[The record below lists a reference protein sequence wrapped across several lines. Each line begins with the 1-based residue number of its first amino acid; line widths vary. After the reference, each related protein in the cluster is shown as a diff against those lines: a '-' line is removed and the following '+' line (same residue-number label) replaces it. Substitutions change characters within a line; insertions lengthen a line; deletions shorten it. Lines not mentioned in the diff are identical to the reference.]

1 MARKRRRLAKAK
13 QQRGTTHMTTSGQ
26 EINMGSNV
34 TIVPRKTTDEHPMEF
49 HHSTLSFSPSG
60 IVSSIKNL
68 IWSAPVK
75 SDIACKRKRDAT
87 EDNTFISST
96 PMSKPKRT
104 KTEPTMV
111 VDECNNNTIPKNAMA
126 AKSVTSA
133 DFDSP
138 PRTTL
143 LGTIFSPVYQFL
155 CNGLTAENKEN
166 LPKVA
171 ERLDMDSVPA
181 DSICQEAAVPNVP
194 ENDVTTT
201 SAELPPGLASTAEGS
216 THAEEE
222 KEEDEEEEEE
232 EGEDIEV
239 EDEHDKMIT
248 DSNHNE
254 VTQCSLSACNTYV
267 EEDDSLDSDYSLE
280 EWETFDPYYFIKQL
294 PPVSEEVMNRQPA
307 LPLKTRRAPEYS
319 LVLDLDETLVHCSLA
334 EMENCTMSFPVV
346 FQDVTYQVYVRT
358 RPFFHEF
365 LERMSKLYEII
376 LFTASK
382 KVYAD
387 KLLNL
392 LDPKKKLVRHRLFRE
407 HCICVQGNYIK
418 DLNILGRDLT
428 KTVIIDNSPQAF
440 GYQLENGI
448 PIESWFAD
456 DNDVELLKLVPFLE
470 SLVSMNEDVR
480 PHVREKFRLHEL
492 LPPD

>member
-1 MARKRRRLAKAK
+1 MK
-13 QQRGTTHMTTSGQ
+13 TSGQ
-26 EINMGSNV
+26 EINMGSKV
-34 TIVPRKTTDEHPMEF
+34 TMVPTKTADEHPM
-49 HHSTLSFSPSG
+49 
-60 IVSSIKNL
+60 
-68 IWSAPVK
+68 K
-75 SDIACKRKRDAT
+75 SDIACKRKRDAS

-126 AKSVTSA
+126 AKSVTST

-143 LGTIFSPVYQFL
+143 LGTLFSPVYQFL

-181 DSICQEAAVPNVP
+181 DSLCQEAAVPNIP
-194 ENDVTTT
+194 ENDVMTT

-216 THAEEE
+216 THTEEE
-222 KEEDEEEEEE
+222 KEEEEEE
-232 EGEDIEV
+232 EEEDVEV

-254 VTQCSLSACNTYV
+254 VTQCSISACNTYV
-267 EEDDSLDSDYSLE
+267 EDDSLDSDYSLE

-294 PPVSEEVMNRQPA
+294 PPVSEEVLNRPPA
-307 LPLKTRRAPEYS
+307 LPLKTRRVPEYS

-470 SLVSMNEDVR
+470 SLVSMVSASIVTGPNLAQFSSLHNLKVLLNCSNLIFDY
-480 PHVREKFRLHEL
+480 RECKSSCCMSPNIRHHTFEASE
-492 LPPD
+492 

>member
-1 MARKRRRLAKAK
+1 MARRRRRVAKTK
-13 QQRGTTHMTTSGQ
+13 RQTNSTHTESNG
-26 EINMGSNV
+26 EGIGMGSKV
-34 TIVPRKTTDEHPMEF
+34 TMIPTKGSEEH
-49 HHSTLSFSPSG
+49 LRQQ
-60 IVSSIKNL
+60 
-68 IWSAPVK
+68 
-75 SDIACKRKRDAT
+75 SDIPCKRKRELAD
-87 EDNTFISST
+87 DNSPFITST
-96 PMSKPKRT
+96 PVPKPKRT
-104 KTEPTMV
+104 KTEPA

-126 AKSVTSA
+126 AKSA
-133 DFDSP
+133 QDFDSP
-138 PRTTL
+138 PRTSL
-143 LGTIFSPVYQFL
+143 LGTLFSPVYQFL
-155 CNGLTAENKEN
+155 RNGMTAENKEN

-171 ERLDMDSVPA
+171 ERPGLDSVSA
-181 DSICQEAAVPNVP
+181 DSVCQEAAVPRMP
-194 ENDVTTT
+194 PSDAVTTG
-201 SAELPPGLASTAEGS
+201 AELPAGVASIAEG
-216 THAEEE
+216 TMPVANDTDD
-222 KEEDEEEEEE
+222 DEEEEEE
-232 EGEDIEV
+232 EEEED
-239 EDEHDKMIT
+239 DEQLEEKTMT

-254 VTQCSLSACNTYV
+254 MMPCSLSACNTYV
-267 EEDDSLDSDYSLE
+267 DDDGLDADYALD

-294 PPVSEEVMNRQPA
+294 PPVSKETLYRTPA

-358 RPFFHEF
+358 RPYFHEF

-392 LDPKKKLVRHRLFRE
+392 LDPDKKLVRHRLFRE

-456 DNDVELLKLVPFLE
+456 DNDMELLKLVPFLE
-470 SLVSMNEDVR
+470 SLVQMNEDVR
-480 PHVREKFRLHEL
+480 PHVRAKFRLHEL